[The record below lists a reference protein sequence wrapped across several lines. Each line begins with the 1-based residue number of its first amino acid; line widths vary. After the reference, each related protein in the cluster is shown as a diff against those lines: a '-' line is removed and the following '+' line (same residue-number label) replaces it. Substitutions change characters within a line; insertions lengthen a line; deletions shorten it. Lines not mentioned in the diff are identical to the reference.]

1 MSYRERERGGNDR
14 DRNRPNDNRGNR
26 REGGNGGRPD
36 RAPLE
41 WRTEQTFQ
49 CERIVLVLQRADLE
63 EGGQRRSFRLGKES
77 RDNPDKPFP
86 FMDPRDAAQVRVVL
100 AEMEGYLTDGNK
112 SGLRD

>member
-1 MSYRERERGGNDR
+1 MSYQERERGGNGR
-14 DRNRPNDNRGNR
+14 DRNRRGGNR
-26 REGGNGGRPD
+26 QEGGNGGRPE

-49 CERIVLVLQRADLE
+49 CERIVLVLQKADLA

-86 FMDPRDAAQVRVVL
+86 FMDPRDIAQVRVVL
-100 AEMEGYLTDGNK
+100 SELEDYLTDGNK
-112 SGLRD
+112 SGLHD